1 MHQKSHTLF
10 VVTGII
16 AGLLFI
22 QAQIDSAAQAEGEET
37 VVKVADAKIG
47 NAEVSHPI
55 DPAIEMAKGGRKRCN
70 GEVRDYTATLVRR
83 ERVNGQLKDH
93 EYIFAKVRNRLIEDG
108 KIVSPFSVYMY
119 FLKPATVKGRELVY
133 TEGQNKGKFCVHEKG
148 IVLPSLWLNPEAP
161 IAMKG
166 QRYPMTKFGIQNL
179 VDQMIVRAEEDRLHD
194 ECRVQFRK
202 GAEINGRKCTVVQI
216 FHPKRRAHFD
226 YHVAQIFIDDELKLP
241 VRYAAYDWP
250 TKVGARP
257 QLLEEYTYVNIKV
270 NVDLTDMD
278 FDPKNPEYNFN
289 IK

>member
-1 MHQKSHTLF
+1 LLIA
-10 VVTGII
+10 TGII
-16 AGLLFI
+16 AGLLFV
-22 QAQIDSAAQAEGEET
+22 QAQIDSAAKAEGEET

-47 NAEVSHPI
+47 DTEATHPI
-55 DPAIEMAKGGRKRCN
+55 DPAIAMAKGGRNRCN

-119 FLKPATVKGRELVY
+119 FLKPSTVKGRELIY
-133 TEGQNKGKFCVHEKG
+133 TEGQNEGKFCVHENG

-179 VDQMIVRAEEDRLHD
+179 VDQMIVRAEKDRLHD

-202 GAEINGRKCTVVQI
+202 GAKINGRGCTVIQV
-216 FHPKRRAHFD
+216 FHPKRRDHFD

-250 TKVGARP
+250 TKEGARP

-270 NVDLTDMD
+270 NVNLTDLD
-278 FDPKNPEYNFN
+278 FDPRNTNYNFN